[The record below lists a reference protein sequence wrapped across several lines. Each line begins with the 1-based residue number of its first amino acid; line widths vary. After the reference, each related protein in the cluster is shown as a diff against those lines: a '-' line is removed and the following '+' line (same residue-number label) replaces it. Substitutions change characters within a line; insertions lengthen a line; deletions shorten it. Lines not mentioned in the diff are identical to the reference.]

1 MALPLKYSLRNI
13 LVRWRSTISTIL
25 SVMLVVTVWMV
36 MQALAAGLER
46 SGGNTGDPRNFL
58 VVRKGAD
65 SESASQITRDN
76 LDTMRYEEDIARDTD
91 GQPLISADALIVI
104 YLTRADSTEGGTNV
118 IFRGVSPKGIA
129 LRPQVHLVEGRWFQ
143 PGLREVTVSRR
154 LAKRFANMQ
163 VGGTIKIGA
172 RELKVVGHFEAGG
185 SAFDS
190 EAWLD
195 AEEAKTLFDRPNY
208 ASVLIRP
215 VSPEAG
221 LRLKNKLESD
231 KRLVV
236 AVMPEKGY
244 YSEQTKTAKPI
255 SWAGSALAIAMS
267 IGAVLAAMNTM
278 YASVGARTREIGTL
292 RVLGFR
298 RRYIVS
304 AFLIEGA
311 GIALIGGILGCIAA
325 LCFSGYKAGVFNFQ
339 TFSES
344 VFELYVPPSLIP
356 EGLIFAIIVGA
367 VGSFLPALRASRMPV
382 IAALKTA

>member
-1 MALPLKYSLRNI
+1 MALPLKYSIRNI
-13 LVRWRSTISTIL
+13 FVRWRSTISTIL

-46 SGGNTGDPRNFL
+46 SGGNTGDARNFL
-58 VVRKGAD
+58 IVRKGAD
-65 SESASQITRDN
+65 SESASQITRSD
-76 LDTMRYEEDIARDTD
+76 LDTIRYAGEIARDTD
-91 GQPLISADALIVI
+91 GQPLISADALVVI
-104 YLTRADSTEGGTNV
+104 YLTRTDASEGGANV

-129 LRPQVHLVEGRWFQ
+129 LRPQVHLVEGRWFT
-143 PGLREVTVSRR
+143 PGLREVVVSRR
-154 LAKRFANMQ
+154 LATRFADMH

-190 EAWLD
+190 EAWMD
-195 AEEAKTLFDRPNY
+195 ADEARALFDRTNY
-208 ASVLIRP
+208 ASVLFRP
-215 VSPEAG
+215 TDPEAG
-221 LRLKNKLESD
+221 ARLKKSLEDD

-236 AVMPEKGY
+236 AVMPEKAY
-244 YSEQTKTAKPI
+244 YAEQTKTAKPI
-255 SWAGSALAIAMS
+255 SWAGSMLAIAMS

-278 YASVGARTREIGTL
+278 YAAVGARTREIGTL

-298 RRYIVS
+298 RRYVVLT
-304 AFLIEGA
+304 FLIEGA
-311 GIALIGGILGCIAA
+311 GIALVGGACGCGLAM
-325 LCFSGYKAGVFNFQ
+325 CFNGYKAGIFNFQ

-356 EGLIFAIIVGA
+356 KGLTFSFIVGL
-367 VGSFLPALRASRMPV
+367 VGSLLPALRASRMPV